1 MLWVWSQETCHSG
14 VSLRLG
20 WEFKSCFQ
28 QCGSVLCIQSLG
40 WTRDM
45 CKLIHTSRGSPSP
58 GFPSHFF
65 PTGFYLPDSSG
76 QKTLILRCFR
86 INKSTWLY
94 GLIQTTLIRWWS
106 TSLLGPEKPK
116 TSFLQKVTEGQKR
129 LSLYWTHTHTN
140 YPKILC
146 SYLIKKKV
154 QFWPNNKMQWS

>member
-86 INKSTWLY
+86 INKSTRLY
-94 GLIQTTLIRWWS
+94 GLIQTTLIRRWS

-116 TSFLQKVTEGQKR
+116 TSFLQKVTWRSKKTIIILDTYTYKLPKNIMF
-129 LSLYWTHTHTN
+129 LSN
-140 YPKILC
+140 
-146 SYLIKKKV
+146 KKKV